1 MRSTIDGSVVESRY
15 DSILA
20 GLTPEI
26 RTAAVAWYRDAERFA
41 ESLTIVRPEWTVEIA
56 ASVMSA
62 LSPRERWES
71 NKAKALTFARGGI
84 VRGLGMNLRNA
95 RNATRE
101 GFAALRGC
109 KTNAFARAIAGD
121 PNAVVIDTW
130 MLKPLD
136 KRTVTPAQYGI
147 IASTVVRLAARVE
160 LTPRETQAA
169 IWIIARGAAE

>member
-20 GLTPEI
+20 GLTPEV
-26 RTAAVAWYRDAERFA
+26 RTASVAWYRDAERFA
-41 ESLTIVRPEWTVEIA
+41 QSLTVIRPDWTVEIA

-71 NKAKALTFARGGI
+71 NKAKALTFAQGGTI
-84 VRGLGMNLRNA
+84 RGLGMNLRRA
-95 RNATRE
+95 HAATRE
-101 GFAALRGC
+101 GFAALRGP
-109 KTNAFARAIAGD
+109 KTAAFARAIAGD
-121 PNAVVIDTW
+121 PDAVVIDTW

-136 KRTVTPAQYGI
+136 KRSVTPAQYGI
-147 IASTVVRLAARVE
+147 IASAVVRCAARVN